1 MTLSI
6 PLDDM
11 MLGNQDIDN
20 NSDEFMKEIA
30 AADSSE
36 NSK

>member
-20 NSDEFMKEIA
+20 NSDELMKEIA

-36 NSK
+36 NS